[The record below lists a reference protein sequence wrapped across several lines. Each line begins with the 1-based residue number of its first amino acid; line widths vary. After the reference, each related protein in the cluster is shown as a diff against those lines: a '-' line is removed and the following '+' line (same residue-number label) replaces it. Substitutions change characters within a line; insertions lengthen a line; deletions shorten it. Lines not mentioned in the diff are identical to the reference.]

1 MKQRRSLSTPPRTGP
16 IVITVH
22 AKPRSPASAL
32 ERQPD
37 GSWVARLVSLPVDG
51 KANEELVGLV
61 ARQFGCAKAAVSVKS
76 GASGR
81 VKRVRIAGVPTA
93 PGLGD

>member
-1 MKQRRSLSTPPRTGP
+1 MKQRRPLSAPPRTGS

-22 AKPRSPASAL
+22 AKPRSPASGL
-32 ERQPD
+32 ERQTD
-37 GSWVARLVSLPVDG
+37 GTWVAKLVSLPVDG
-51 KANEELVGLV
+51 KANEELVRLV

-81 VKRVRIAGVPTA
+81 VKRVRITSVPIT
-93 PGLGD
+93 PGLD